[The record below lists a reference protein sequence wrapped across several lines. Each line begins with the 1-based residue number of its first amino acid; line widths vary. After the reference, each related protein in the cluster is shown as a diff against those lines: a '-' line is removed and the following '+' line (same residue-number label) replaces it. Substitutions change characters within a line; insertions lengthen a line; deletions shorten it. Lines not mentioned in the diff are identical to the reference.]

1 MQVKSAALAILYHAM
16 LVPVVSEAEGVG
28 QMLFVL
34 CKHASGGIYQ
44 YQYLGKTTVCMTS
57 IVLRPRTECDVHA
70 YL

>member
-1 MQVKSAALAILYHAM
+1 MQVKSEALAILYHAM

-44 YQYLGKTTVCMTS
+44 YLGKTTVCMTS
-57 IVLRPRTECDVHA
+57 IDL
-70 YL
+70 